1 LPLPS
6 LNKFKINLKGGQKM
20 AKAEIK
26 KQAKPMDT
34 IEYVGL
40 GLLGLAILGILF
52 IPDKIAG
59 VFDAM
64 VAKAWGMFGTYIFER
79 NLGAAI
85 ITSVIVGRVLE
96 RLGFTDALMR
106 IFVPIMRII
115 GVNSAVVV
123 PGVYNILGD
132 VNAAG
137 RISGPVLAKAG
148 ATKDEVKIAIATMVQ
163 APCSF
168 SIVMLGMLAMSIA
181 GIKIF
186 PVMLFTLFL
195 PLVLIPLLLR
205 LTIWKN
211 TKPVELID
219 LPRFTPSTPFIP
231 TLFNAA
237 REGAELV
244 FLLILPAAALVFGI
258 IGALE
263 YLGIW
268 QHVGGWITTMLTA
281 LNIEPNTGTVTILSS
296 GTLAM
301 SQMVELVKTS
311 TVAKGLLVGSWT
323 LANSGFP
330 LQVPFAQI
338 PAVWA
343 ANTELNEKEAMGA
356 AVLGCIIRLIYA
368 ALSAII
374 LAPIV

>member
-1 LPLPS
+1 
-6 LNKFKINLKGGQKM
+6 M
-20 AKAEIK
+20 AKIK
-26 KQAKPMDT
+26 ENPQQQVRTTET
-34 IEYVGL
+34 IEYVGIAL
-40 GLLGLAILGILF
+40 VILSLFGLFF

-64 VAKAWGMFGTYIFER
+64 VNKAFGMFGTYIYAK

-85 ITSVIVGRVLE
+85 MTSVLIGRVLE

-106 IFVPIMRII
+106 IFVPIMSLI
-115 GVNSAVVV
+115 GVNSAIVV

-137 RISGPVLAKAG
+137 RISGPVLLKAG
-148 ATKDEVKIAIATMVQ
+148 ATKDEQKIAVATMVQ

-168 SIVMLGMLAMSIA
+168 SIFMLGMLALTLA
-181 GIKIF
+181 KIKVF
-186 PVMLFTLFL
+186 PVVILTLFL
-195 PLVLIPLLLR
+195 PLVLIPLLLKV
-205 LTIWKN
+205 TIWRD
-211 TKPVELID
+211 TKAVKLID
-219 LPRFTPSTPFIP
+219 LPKFTPKTPAIP
-231 TLFNAA
+231 TIFGAA

-244 FLLILPAAALVFGI
+244 FLLILPAAVVIFAM

-263 YLGIW
+263 YMGIW
-268 QHVGGWITTMLTA
+268 QHVGGFIAGMLGKMSIHA
-281 LNIEPNTGTVTILSS
+281 DTGTSTILVA

-301 SQMVELVKTS
+301 AQMVEILKETPVAQALV
-311 TVAKGLLVGSWT
+311 VGSFV

-330 LQVPFAQI
+330 LQVPFGQI

-343 ANTELNEKEAMGA
+343 QCSDLDEKEAMGA

-368 ALSAII
+368 S
-374 LAPIV
+374 LAAFLLTPLVI